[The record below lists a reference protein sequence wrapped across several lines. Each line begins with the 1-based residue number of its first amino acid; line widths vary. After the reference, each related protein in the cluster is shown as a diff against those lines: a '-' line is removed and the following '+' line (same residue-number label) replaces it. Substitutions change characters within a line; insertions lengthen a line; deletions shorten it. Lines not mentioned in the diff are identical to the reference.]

1 MMDFAA
7 NFGFL
12 NFEAPNTL
20 PEGLA
25 VYLIVSVTS
34 KRWTST
40 ILRLPLIP
48 KIGLRLMRVNES
60 YWCKRITEIRE
71 FLCPSAREHFMRRC
85 TWLLR
90 INSLWRTSQLSERS
104 IAWSEKASQDT
115 TRFTLSALWS
125 PRKFTFS
132 LKSKTSRTR
141 PEPGTM
147 RQLNDLPQHRGE
159 QTVTT
164 NHAFENGRSQK
175 TRLGSL
181 ASAVQRG
188 R

>member
-1 MMDFAA
+1 M
-7 NFGFL
+7 
-12 NFEAPNTL
+12 
-20 PEGLA
+20 
-25 VYLIVSVTS
+25 
-34 KRWTST
+34 
-40 ILRLPLIP
+40 
-48 KIGLRLMRVNES
+48 
-60 YWCKRITEIRE
+60 RE
-71 FLCPSAREHFMRRC
+71 FLCPSGREHFMRRC

-141 PEPGTM
+141 PVPGTM
-147 RQLNDLPQHRGE
+147 RQLNDLLQHHGE

-164 NHAFENGRSQK
+164 NHAFENGRSQ
-175 TRLGSL
+175 TRLRSL

>member
-1 MMDFAA
+1 MEASNIAVEQAA
-7 NFGFL
+7 GSRS
-12 NFEAPNTL
+12 
-20 PEGLA
+20 LA
-25 VYLIVSVTS
+25 VAAHRERLVVTD

-60 YWCKRITEIRE
+60 YWWKSITEMRE

-132 LKSKTSRTR
+132 LKSKTSGHGPYPVRC
-141 PEPGTM
+141 G
-147 RQLNDLPQHRGE
+147 N
-159 QTVTT
+159 
-164 NHAFENGRSQK
+164 
-175 TRLGSL
+175 
-181 ASAVQRG
+181 
-188 R
+188 

>member
-1 MMDFAA
+1 MS
-7 NFGFL
+7 L
-12 NFEAPNTL
+12 
-20 PEGLA
+20 
-25 VYLIVSVTS
+25 VVTS

-48 KIGLRLMRVNES
+48 KIGLPLMRVNES
-60 YWCKRITEIRE
+60 YWWKSITEMRE

-141 PEPGTM
+141 PVPGTM
-147 RQLNDLPQHRGE
+147 RQLNDLPQHHGE

-164 NHAFENGRSQK
+164 NHAFKNGRSQ
-175 TRLGSL
+175 TRLRSL